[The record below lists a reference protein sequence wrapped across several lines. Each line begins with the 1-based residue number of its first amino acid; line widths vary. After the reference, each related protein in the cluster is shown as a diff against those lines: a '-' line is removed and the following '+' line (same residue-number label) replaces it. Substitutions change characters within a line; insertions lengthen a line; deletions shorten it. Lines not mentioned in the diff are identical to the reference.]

1 MNFSEALISSICKDI
16 TNLGR
21 FVSSGIRPDDL
32 SEPYSQIYKEV
43 IDKNISL
50 SREYIL
56 VKYNFDIDFDLYKN
70 IAVDDIIKNIL
81 DTKKNFIIRDGLANV
96 ISTIDSTDIDTVGN
110 NILDIYLKYQRVGRN
125 QNVSFGR
132 DVIDDVIKRYLRV
145 KSGDVYFRSNLYPI
159 DFATG
164 GIWEGDLFGI
174 LGRPGE
180 NKTTFMAYILLTAL
194 KQNRKCLWI
203 NTEMSDESILRK
215 LFMLSGE
222 FDADRLKSGMLSKFA
237 EDKLLNK
244 NITLPNL
251 DKLTFASSFN
261 MNLNDLTSFVL
272 SNRPEILFVDS
283 AYLVKNWANNMSE
296 MVANTI
302 DRLKQIAKDF
312 RICVFF
318 THQLNRDTDK
328 KKRKS
333 VDEAYSRENIGMSD
347 RVVFNADFVITLY
360 QTDQDKL
367 DGFLSIKPLKVRDGV
382 LVGMFKLGWDFKNIP
397 LLGQLVYDSNVA
409 MGLYGNGAGGGYQA
423 TTNNSDRTGSFNN
436 VGLDVGEVNITD
448 DDIEF

>member
-1 MNFSEALISSICKDI
+1 MNFSEALISLICKDI

-21 FVSSGIRPDDL
+21 FVSSGIKPDDL
-32 SEPYSQIYKEV
+32 SEPYSKIYKEV

-56 VKYNFDIDFDLYKN
+56 VKYKFDIDFDLYKN
-70 IAVDDIIKNIL
+70 ITVDDVIKNIL
-81 DTKKNFIIRDGLANV
+81 DAKKDFIIRNGLANV
-96 ISTIDSTDIDTVGN
+96 ISTIDSTDIDTVGSK
-110 NILDIYLKYQRVGRN
+110 ILDIYLEYQRVGRN
-125 QNVSFGR
+125 QKVSFGR
-132 DVIDDVIKRYLRV
+132 DVVDDVVERYLRI
-145 KSGDVYFRSNLYPI
+145 KYGNVYFKSNLYPI

-194 KQNRKCLWI
+194 KQGRKCLWI

-215 LFMLSGE
+215 LLVLSGE
-222 FDADRLKSGMLSKFA
+222 FEADRLKSGMLNKFA
-237 EDKLLNK
+237 EDRLLNK
-244 NITLPNL
+244 NIALPNL
-251 DKLTFASSFN
+251 DKLIFASSFD
-261 MNLNDLTSFVL
+261 MDIDDLTSFVL

-283 AYLVKNWANNMSE
+283 AYLIKNRANSMSE

-312 RICVFF
+312 KICVFF

-347 RVVFNADFVITLY
+347 RVVFNADFVVTLY

-382 LVGMFKLGWDFKNIP
+382 LVGMFKIGWDFRNTALI
-397 LLGQLVYDSNVA
+397 GQLVYDSNVT
-409 MGLYGNGAGGGYQA
+409 MGLYGSGHRA
-423 TTNNSDRTGSFNN
+423 TTGSSGGADGSNNNS
-436 VGLDVGEVNITD
+436 GLDISEVNITD
-448 DDIEF
+448 DIEF